1 MLFGEVTEEPVTVT
15 QAELQALPREQ
26 QIALIASL
34 PEAQQEEL
42 IDATFSPL
50 LRIGVKAEIAKKA
63 AGSPTRVAYE
73 EEVWEEELEPDLAA
87 DLDNIKMKHAA
98 AFGGGSDF
106 GTDAASLQGS
116 AAAEAR
122 VEAVDVA
129 VGSGFLPV
137 WHMVHDCSCAGF
149 SANVHAEHVQNTP
162 A

>member
-63 AGSPTRVAYE
+63 AGTPTRVAYE

-98 AFGGGSDF
+98 AFGGGRGGATSTSTSTSIEICNGVKRTITTTTRTYPD
-106 GTDAASLQGS
+106 GS
-116 AAAEAR
+116 TETTTETMEETA
-122 VEAVDVA
+122 
-129 VGSGFLPV
+129 
-137 WHMVHDCSCAGF
+137 
-149 SANVHAEHVQNTP
+149 
-162 A
+162 